1 MNNTATLVS
10 NLQSLGLYVAAESLQ
25 RGLGDPKMQELD
37 PLEIFDW
44 ALAEELSCRNNHRC
58 FSLLKRAKLMR
69 TQATLEQLDWR
80 PERCLDRNLIERL
93 KTGRFINEKRNLCI
107 WGAAGTG
114 KSYLG
119 KAFGVQACQQG
130 YRTLYVKFTTLMSE
144 LLHLEASDPKR
155 LGKRL
160 RYYGRIPV
168 LVIDEWLLGAKKQGS
183 AQLLLEL
190 LDARF
195 AETTTIFCS
204 QINPE
209 GWPMAVDVQALGE
222 SILGRAASNSF
233 RINLK
238 GEDLRQVYATK
249 P

>member
-1 MNNTATLVS
+1 MKLIGSHTSPFVRKVRAV
-10 NLQSLGLYVAAESLQ
+10 
-25 RGLGDPKMQELD
+25 
-37 PLEIFDW
+37 
-44 ALAEELSCRNNHRC
+44 LAEKKIEYDFVIDSPWLP
-58 FSLLKRAKLMR
+58 
-69 TQATLEQLDWR
+69 ATAV
-80 PERCLDRNLIERL
+80 P
-93 KTGRFINEKRNLCI
+93 GINP
-107 WGAAGTG
+107 
-114 KSYLG
+114 LG
-119 KAFGVQACQQG
+119 K
-130 YRTLYVKFTTLMSE
+130 
-144 LLHLEASDPKR
+144 
-155 LGKRL
+155 
-160 RYYGRIPV
+160 IPV

-190 LDARF
+190 LGARF